1 MANTTVLPENLHE
14 SVEIWLLDPSKIVG
28 GCGPDF
34 LEIHHDFLRDTWA
47 SLTRPSAE
55 EHYKYVGYILAGLSG
70 YIFMHDHGPLGAGE
84 TYELGIALL
93 GQTWQDVP
101 TNMFRVAIV

>member
-1 MANTTVLPENLHE
+1 M
-14 SVEIWLLDPSKIVG
+14 G
-28 GCGPDF
+28 F
-34 LEIHHDFLRDTWA
+34 

-84 TYELGIALL
+84 TVANQDILSY
-93 GQTWQDVP
+93 QTPDKKG
-101 TNMFRVAIV
+101 